1 MTFKDKSIFIT
12 GGSRGIGLAI
22 AKRLAKD
29 GAHITIASKTDKPHP
44 TLEGTIH
51 TAVAE
56 IEEAGGKGLAVQM
69 DIRDETQVE
78 DAIDQTVK
86 TFGGID
92 ILINNAS
99 AIFLAG
105 VSETPMKRFDLMNQ
119 VNMRGSYMAAQ
130 KALLYL
136 AKADNPHILT
146 LSPPIDLS
154 PRWFENHTAYTLSK
168 YGMSMCTIGLAA
180 EFKDKGIAANS
191 LWPQTL
197 IFTAA
202 MKMIGNIKPENC
214 RSEEIVADAAYAILK
229 RNSSEPANTGNFYI
243 DEDVLK
249 EEGIKD
255 FSGYAIDPEKPLI
268 RDLYLSD

>member
-1 MTFKDKSIFIT
+1 MRFKDKSVFIT

-29 GAHITIASKTDKPHP
+29 GANITIASKTDKPHP
-44 TLEGTIH
+44 SLEGTIH

-56 IEEAGGKGLAVQM
+56 IEKAGGQGLAVQM
-69 DIRDETQVE
+69 DVRAEEQVE
-78 DAIDQTVK
+78 AAISETVK
-86 TFGGID
+86 TFGGLD

-99 AIFLAG
+99 AIFLGG
-105 VSETPMKRFDLMNQ
+105 VCDTPMKRFDLMNH
-119 VNMRGSYMAAQ
+119 VNVRGTYLASQ
-130 KALLYL
+130 KALPHLK
-136 AKADNPHILT
+136 KADNPHILT
-146 LSPPIDLS
+146 LSPPIDMS

-180 EFKDKGIAANS
+180 EFKSDGIAANA

-214 RSEEIVADAAYAILK
+214 RTEDIVADAAYAILK
-229 RNSSEPANTGNFYI
+229 RQSSEPANTGNFYI
-243 DEDVLK
+243 DEDVLR
-249 EEGIKD
+249 EEGVTD
-255 FSGYAIDPEKPLI
+255 FEKYSIDPSSPLI
-268 RDLYLSD
+268 PDLYLN